1 MSFFF
6 FFLCYKRMSYP
17 DINDKNFYRDITKKF
32 KKYKIDHNPSFR
44 EVCYPRGYTLQEQ
57 QKLLGNYLNP
67 DTPYKGVLIFH
78 KIGSGKTCTAIQI
91 GEAWKH
97 ERKIMIVLP
106 ASLKDSFRNEL
117 RSLCAGNE
125 YLSKKERNTLK
136 TLQPYAESYKSI
148 IKESNKRID
157 KYYTI
162 YSYNKF
168 VMLAEQNEISLK
180 NTLLLVDEI
189 QNMVSEEGKYYEIL
203 YKTIHLA
210 PKNLRIVLMSATP
223 MFDKPIEI
231 ALTMNLLRLPT
242 EFPTGIEF
250 EKMFIK
256 LKQEYINGLFKREK
270 IVEIFEGWIT
280 YVSHADTYK
289 YRRHITRLF
298 NSYFPFDKNN
308 EIENIK
314 KHENFV
320 KKLEES
326 YHQFTSQKTLQL
338 LKKGLSVKQITEQRN
353 VKENTVWDHISKL
366 IEYGQLNVWKV
377 LPKAKIL
384 KILAKIYSHNDTLK
398 EIKIRLND
406 NS

>member
-1 MSFFF
+1 
-6 FFLCYKRMSYP
+6 LK
-17 DINDKNFYRDITKKF
+17 ITVR
-32 KKYKIDHNPSFR
+32 ST
-44 EVCYPRGYTLQEQ
+44 RGGGRGTIGMP
-57 QKLLGNYLNP
+57 LGNLTSQFFANVYLNEL
-67 DTPYKGVLIFH
+67 DQFVKH
-78 KIGSGKTCTAIQI
+78 KL
-91 GEAWKH
+91 
-97 ERKIMIVLP
+97 KI
-106 ASLKDSFRNEL
+106 
-117 RSLCAGNE
+117 
-125 YLSKKERNTLK
+125 
-136 TLQPYAESYKSI
+136 
-148 IKESNKRID
+148 
-157 KYYTI
+157 KYYVRYVDDFVI
-162 YSYNKF
+162 LHENK
-168 VMLAEQNEISLK
+168 K
-180 NTLLLVDEI
+180 
-189 QNMVSEEGKYYEIL
+189 
-203 YKTIHLA
+203 
-210 PKNLRIVLMSATP
+210 
-223 MFDKPIEI
+223 
-231 ALTMNLLRLPT
+231 LLRLYKKLINNFLNDKLKIKLHPDKSKIIKLDN
-242 EFPTGIEF
+242 GINFLGFRIYYYHKLLRKKKVQRF